1 MIVCHSRKFI
11 YVKTKKTA
19 STSIEIALSK
29 FCVGHDFVTMLAKKD
44 EKLRRKLGG
53 KAPNELRQE
62 MTAHSTAKEIKEQF
76 GDDIWNEY
84 FKITSV
90 RNTYDMMVS
99 KYFWEKQKQPD
110 FDAWYDDYKKS
121 ARCNWDIYT
130 VDGVPAMDFYIRH
143 DHILEDCSKLSEIL
157 GLDSDLAT
165 LVRRIKTKHKHREE
179 KWPQISKQSLIKIAK
194 DARKEIEFFNY
205 EIPEVYKEVLN
216 NGE

>member
-29 FCVGHDFVTMLAKKD
+29 FCVDCDFVTMLTEKD
-44 EKLRRKLGG
+44 EKLRRRIGG
-53 KAPNELRQE
+53 KTPNELKQG
-62 MTAHSTAKEIKEQF
+62 MTSHSTAEQIKEEF
-76 GDDIWNEY
+76 GDSIWNEY

-121 ARCNWDIYT
+121 AHCNWDIYT
-130 VDGVPAMDFYIRH
+130 INGVPAMDFYIRH

-157 GLDSDLAT
+157 GLDSDLST

-179 KWPQISKQSLIKIAK
+179 KWPQISKESLIKIAK

>member
-29 FCVGHDFVTMLAKKD
+29 FCDKQDFVTTLAEKD
-44 EKLRRKLGG
+44 EKLRRRFKG
-53 KAPNELRQE
+53 KTPNELRQG
-62 MTAHSTAKEIKEQF
+62 MTSHSTAEQIKKEF
-76 GDDIWNEY
+76 GEKVWNSY

-99 KYFWEKQKQPD
+99 KYYWEKQKQPD
-110 FDAWYDDYKKS
+110 FDSWYDDYKKS
-121 ARCNWDIYT
+121 AHCNWDIYT
-130 VDGVPAMDFYIRH
+130 VDGMPAMDFYIRY
-143 DHILEDCSKLSEIL
+143 DHILEDCRKLSEIL
-157 GLDSDLAT
+157 DLNPSLET
-165 LVRRIKTKHKHREE
+165 LVGRIKTKHKHREE
-179 KWPQISKQSLIKIAK
+179 KWPEVSKKSLIKIAK